1 MKNDESGPVARP
13 GDYGFTEWQPRIWN
27 GMTVSASRSLL
38 AGNFSRVGLRR
49 YPLLLSVVATACIN
63 SMAVRLS
70 GLKPPPPAQSP
81 IFILG
86 FWRSGTTW
94 LHDLLAADQR
104 HVAPTTVQCLF
115 PRSFPVAE
123 FLAPVVDRLIPK
135 GRPMD
140 AMAVAPGSLQED
152 EFAILNAG
160 LASPYRYFAFPSAMA
175 GTIDSVGCWPET
187 EAERMAWLG
196 VWRRFIDQV
205 AFRSGGRR
213 PVLKSPAHTGRIAQ
227 ILKAYPNA
235 QFVHISRD
243 PESLLASNLN
253 MFAAFTATQ
262 TFEARIA
269 SRTARTETVFRLFRR
284 VYDAYF
290 AEREMI
296 PTGNL
301 LEIGYEDLID
311 DPAASARRV
320 YSFLQGEE
328 TMPEEVRS
336 LISARRDYRP
346 GRHEALTGEVL
357 GRLRREWADYSQAF
371 GYSTQSK
378 K

>member
-1 MKNDESGPVARP
+1 VKDDDSGPVACP
-13 GDYGFTEWQPRIWN
+13 GDYGFREWQPRIWN
-27 GMTVSASRSLL
+27 GMTVSAIRSLL
-38 AGNFSRVGLRR
+38 AGKLSRVSPRR

-70 GLKPPPPAQSP
+70 GLKQQPPAQSP

-94 LHDLLAADQR
+94 LHDLLAADPR

-140 AMAVAPGSLQED
+140 AMAVAPGSPQED
-152 EFAILNAG
+152 EFAVLNAG

-175 GTIDSVGCWPET
+175 EAIDSAGCWPDT
-187 EAERMAWLG
+187 EDERMAWLG

-205 AFRSGGRR
+205 AFRSGGKRL
-213 PVLKSPAHTGRIAQ
+213 VLKSPAHTGRIAQ
-227 ILKAYPNA
+227 ILKIYPDA
-235 QFVHISRD
+235 KFVHISRD
-243 PESLLASNLN
+243 PKSLLASNLN

-269 SRTARTETVFRLFRR
+269 SQAARTETIFRLFRR

-290 AEREMI
+290 AERGMI
-296 PTGNL
+296 PTDNL
-301 LEIGYEDLID
+301 LEIAYEDLINA
-311 DPAASARRV
+311 PAATTGRV

-328 TMPEEVRS
+328 AIPAEVTS
-336 LISARRDYRP
+336 MIEARRDYRP
-346 GRHEALTGEVL
+346 GRHQALADELL
-357 GRLRREWADYSQAF
+357 GRLQMEWADYSRAF
-371 GYSTQSK
+371 GYQT
-378 K
+378 